1 MERVT
6 NSLDWVAEFLK
17 IVYIHTAGTYYHV
30 DGDLFLSFLSLLL
43 KISSEVRQRRAHV
56 QGEGWGTFFFA
67 MEVDSLSM
75 AARVLAAVAVDDRPS
90 RNFEPLFSM
99 QREDG
104 S

>member
-1 MERVT
+1 MFKERV
-6 NSLDWVAEFLK
+6 
-17 IVYIHTAGTYYHV
+17 
-30 DGDLFLSFLSLLL
+30 
-43 KISSEVRQRRAHV
+43 
-56 QGEGWGTFFFA
+56 GERFFFA